1 VDPVLIICEPAHREI
16 RTEAAVSAPEVSP
29 PGLSAGAEMKRHP
42 LHLLIVWLG
51 LFAFWV
57 VLSGKLD
64 ALHLAMGAGSAAL
77 VTWLSADE
85 LFTRMDAGERRWL
98 TFIHWGRFLAYLPWL
113 GWEIVK
119 ANIQVLKLVLGPLS
133 RLRPSIVT
141 YRAPDLSSEVSRVF
155 LANSITLTPGTVT
168 LDLDLE
174 GVYTVPRASPSSSS
188 LVARN

>member
-1 VDPVLIICEPAHREI
+1 
-16 RTEAAVSAPEVSP
+16 
-29 PGLSAGAEMKRHP
+29 MKRHP
-42 LHLLIVWLG
+42 LHVLAVWLG
-51 LFAFWV
+51 LFTFWV

-64 ALHLAMGAGSAAL
+64 PVHLAMGAGSAAL
-77 VTWLSADE
+77 VTWLSADQ

-119 ANIQVLKLVLGPLS
+119 ANIQLLKLVLGPLS

-141 YRAPDLSSEVSRVF
+141 YKAPDLSSEVSRVF

-168 LDLDLE
+168 IDVEDETL
-174 GVYTVPRASPSSSS
+174 VVHAITRAGGDDV
-188 LVARN
+188 LGGGMARRVGRVFGDPGA